1 MHVYATIG
9 DGIILTEEDL
19 SILLDSLKP
28 ATPHWKAVGL
38 ALGFLDHELTI
49 IERTPLLIPEGLTGY
64 FREMLSQWLR
74 WAPPNHSWP
83 TLEALRPALQS
94 CGQEGLAVQLM
105 PLFLTKKGI
114 NSKKYD
120 MYRLNS
126 HVCPCS
132 KYFTTLPFPHT
143 VATWPSKEQRDG
155 GDILAAEI
163 KSAKCHKELEVSTM

>member
-38 ALGFLDHELTI
+38 TLGFLDHELTI

-132 KYFTTLPFPHT
+132 KYFTTFT
-143 VATWPSKEQRDG
+143 
-155 GDILAAEI
+155 I
-163 KSAKCHKELEVSTM
+163 STHSGIRANYYMAF